1 MFEHIGEKLKKIA
14 EWVFIIGA
22 VVSVIATFVAIAVA
36 INLEE
41 GGGAAVIYALID
53 CVGGIF
59 GAFVIACLLYAFG
72 TITNTYI
79 DISNHIHKVDGD
91 KYKFTPGDEVYYG
104 GTKNQE
110 HTKPDEY
117 SGYKFNPKAADESD
131 LDEYLNKA
139 RKNIK

>member
-1 MFEHIGEKLKKIA
+1 MFEPIGEKIKNLANLLYVIF
-14 EWVFIIGA
+14 VIISGISA
-22 VVSVIATFVAIAVA
+22 LLVLLLFLEQSIILAIAAAAIIVA
-36 INLEE
+36 VGVLF
-41 GGGAAVIYALID
+41 ALLWS
-53 CVGGIF
+53 CM
-59 GAFVIACLLYAFG
+59 LYAFG